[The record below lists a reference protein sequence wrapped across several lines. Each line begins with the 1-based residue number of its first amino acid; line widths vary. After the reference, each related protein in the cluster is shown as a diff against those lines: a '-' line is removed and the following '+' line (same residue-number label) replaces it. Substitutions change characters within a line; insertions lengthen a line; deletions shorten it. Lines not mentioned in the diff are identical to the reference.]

1 MKDDKDSRPKKAKIA
16 WAYPIKV
23 LLITLSISVVLNISS
38 EAVLSSVGLIT
49 SILILILFVS
59 ISILFDM
66 IGVAV
71 TAGNIEPFLARAS
84 KKEKGAKESIKLIKN
99 AEKISSFCCD
109 IVGDSCGI
117 LSGAVGAS
125 LAAYIYS
132 GTGGFMAILVPALVS
147 SVIASITVFG
157 KAVFKGIAVNNSDQ
171 IILKVGKFIN
181 FFKIKK
187 KDKNKKQSKD
197 NKDNKKQDEIKN

>member
-1 MKDDKDSRPKKAKIA
+1 MKDEKEGKPRKTKIE

-23 LLITLSISVVLNISS
+23 LLITLSISFVLNISS
-38 EAVLSSVGLIT
+38 EAVLSNVGLVV
-49 SILILILFVS
+49 SILILIIFVS

-71 TAGNIEPFLARAS
+71 TAGNLEPFLARAS
-84 KKEKGAKESIKLIKN
+84 KKESGAKESIKLIKN

-125 LAAYIYS
+125 LAVYIYS
-132 GTGGFMAILVPALVS
+132 GQGGFVAILVPALVS
-147 SVIASITVFG
+147 SVIASLTVFG

-171 IILKVGKFIN
+171 IILKVGKFLN
-181 FFKIKK
+181 FFKFKK
-187 KDKNKKQSKD
+187 KEKTKKSSKNIESDSVKK
-197 NKDNKKQDEIKN
+197 

>member
-1 MKDDKDSRPKKAKIA
+1 MKEEKDNKPKKAKIK
-16 WAYPIKV
+16 WAYPIRV
-23 LLITLSISVVLNISS
+23 LIITLSLSLVLNISS
-38 EAVLSSVGLIT
+38 EAVLSGVGIIISV
-49 SILILILFVS
+49 LILIIFVG

-84 KKEKGAKESIKLIKN
+84 KKEKGAKESIRLIKN

-125 LAAYIYS
+125 LAIHLYS
-132 GTGGFMAILVPALVS
+132 GEVGFLAILVPALVS
-147 SVIASITVFG
+147 SIVTSLTVFG
-157 KAVFKGIAVNNSDQ
+157 KAVFKGVAVNNSDQ
-171 IILKVGKFIN
+171 IILRVGKFLS

-187 KDKNKKQSKD
+187 REKKKKQVKEVKRED
-197 NKDNKKQDEIKN
+197 K

>member
-1 MKDDKDSRPKKAKIA
+1 MKEEKESKPKKTKIK
-16 WAYPIKV
+16 WAYPIRV
-23 LLITLSISVVLNISS
+23 LIITLSLSLVLNISS
-38 EAVLSSVGLIT
+38 EAVLSGVGLII
-49 SILILILFVS
+49 SIVILIIFVS
-59 ISILFDM
+59 VSILFDM

-125 LAAYIYS
+125 LAICIYS
-132 GTGGFMAILVPALVS
+132 GQSGFLSILVPALVS
-147 SVIASITVFG
+147 SVVTSLTVFG
-157 KAVFKGIAVNNSDQ
+157 KAIFKGVAVNNSDE
-171 IILKVGKFIN
+171 IILRVGKFLN
-181 FFKIKK
+181 FFKLRKRDKAKKQLKDEK
-187 KDKNKKQSKD
+187 KDFEKR
-197 NKDNKKQDEIKN
+197 